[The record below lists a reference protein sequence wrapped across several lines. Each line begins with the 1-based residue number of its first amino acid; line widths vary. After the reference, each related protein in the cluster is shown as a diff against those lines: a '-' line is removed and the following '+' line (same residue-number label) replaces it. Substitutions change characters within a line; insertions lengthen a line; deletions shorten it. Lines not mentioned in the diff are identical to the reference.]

1 MTIQENLAAVADV
14 SIKDRNFVNHFL
26 TFRQQRGERITDAD
40 SAAVMGELLSLAS
53 KKSLKPGVTLDK
65 FIAACTRRFQEKIA
79 DDDFEQL
86 LHKMYFDDE
95 ARGLYQVLPEFLLFK
110 AGTQT
115 SGNTRHVASALGNM
129 LLESGLQDSIKPQK
143 TNFLESELQDEFQSL
158 IQDYQP
164 SSFASNYLPFM
175 AQVFSEDMVFL
186 CQYPNYMMQNTKAF
200 IGLYNFLYSS
210 QLALNI
216 RNWKTEPVS
225 KPLFFIL
232 DTERASTERTHVRE
246 ALPALVDR
254 VTDLFPLLSALEY
267 LNQSDSKTAHRYP
280 LWMHYQYIDSMD
292 TGEQAKLLETL
303 SEFVIQYRE
312 KRNRPVWKEPIDSAE
327 SALEAITKTAREVF
341 SQPRSNQQTVNR
353 KVVSAFENEVAR
365 HFIQNRKR
373 GGRVLI
379 INQDYLLLL
388 TNLAIGS
395 DKRMQFQK
403 LLKGFKN
410 RGVWFDQ
417 QSEQALIE
425 FYERVGNLERMS
437 DSGDAVYVRKTI

>member
-1 MTIQENLAAVADV
+1 MSLKENLVAIPCLAV
-14 SIKDRNFVNHFL
+14 KEKNFVNHYL
-26 TFRQQRGERITDAD
+26 TFRSHSGKEPD
-40 SAAVMGELLSLAS
+40 SAAVMGKLLSLAS

-65 FIAACTRRFQEKIA
+65 FIEACTQRFQEKIA

-164 SSFASNYLPFM
+164 PPLASNYLPFM

-216 RNWKTEPVS
+216 RNWKTEPAS

-280 LWMHYQYIDSMD
+280 LWMYYQYIDSMD
-292 TGEQAKLLETL
+292 TGEQGRLLETL

-312 KRNRPVWKEPIDSAE
+312 KRKRPVWTDAIDSAE
-327 SALEAITKTAREVF
+327 SAIEAITKTAREIF

-388 TNLAIGS
+388 TNLTIGS